1 MRQYGHT
8 MSPRI
13 RKFLII
19 ALCGVIP
26 IVVAMQLPS
35 DLWAEIGD
43 LPAHPLIVHFAV
55 VMLPVVALWT
65 LFAIAKPAVLE
76 KTFPYLF
83 ALSVVST
90 LSVIAAK
97 SSGISLSA
105 AVGLP
110 DEHAEA
116 GDRLVVVAIALSA
129 VILLLAGVSKFWPKR
144 IAMRGISV
152 VAMLIAF
159 VALPMTYITG
169 HSGAEATW
177 KDAYAQ
183 AKEPISDGVTRVTMA
198 EVQKRS
204 TREDCWSVVDGTVYD
219 LTSFIQRHPGGADD
233 IAKMC
238 GKDASENF
246 LGQHE
251 GQGEPEM
258 WLGTLKVGVLSN

>member
-1 MRQYGHT
+1 
-8 MSPRI
+8 
-13 RKFLII
+13 
-19 ALCGVIP
+19 
-26 IVVAMQLPS
+26 
-35 DLWAEIGD
+35 
-43 LPAHPLIVHFAV
+43 
-55 VMLPVVALWT
+55 MLPVVALWT
-65 LFAIAKPAVLE
+65 LFAIAKPVVLE

-116 GDRLVVVAIALSA
+116 GDRLVVVAVALSA
-129 VILLLAGVSKFWPKR
+129 VILILAGVSKFWPKR
-144 IAMRGISV
+144 IAVVVVSV
-152 VAMLIAF
+152 VAVLVSV
-159 VALPMTYITG
+159 VALPLTYITG

-177 KDAYAQ
+177 KDAYAE
-183 AKEPISDGVTRVTMA
+183 AKEPISDGVSRFTMA

-204 TREDCWSVVDGTVYD
+204 TREDCWSVVNGNVYE

-233 IAKMC
+233 IGKMC

-251 GQGEPEM
+251 GQGEPET

>member
-1 MRQYGHT
+1 MRQYGHA
-8 MSPRI
+8 MSPRS
-13 RKFLII
+13 RNFLII
-19 ALCGVIP
+19 ALCGFVP
-26 IVVAMQLPS
+26 IVVAMRLPS

-43 LPAHPLIVHFAV
+43 LPAHPLVVHFAV
-55 VMLPVVALWT
+55 VMLPVVAVWT
-65 LFAIAKPAVLE
+65 LFALAKPAMFE

-116 GDRLVVVAIALSA
+116 GDRLVVVAIALST
-129 VILLLAGVSKFWPKR
+129 VILILAGVSKFWPKR
-144 IAMRGISV
+144 VAVVGVSV
-152 VAMLIAF
+152 VAAL
-159 VALPMTYITG
+159 VSVLALPMTYIAG
-169 HSGAEATW
+169 HTGAEATW
-177 KDAYAQ
+177 KDAYAE
-183 AKEPISDGVTRVTMA
+183 AKEPISDGEGSLTLA

-204 TREDCWSVVDGTVYD
+204 ARDDCWSVVNGNVYD
-219 LTSFIQRHPGGADD
+219 LTSFIQRHPGGADN

-238 GKDASENF
+238 GKDASEDF

-251 GQGEPEM
+251 GQGEPET